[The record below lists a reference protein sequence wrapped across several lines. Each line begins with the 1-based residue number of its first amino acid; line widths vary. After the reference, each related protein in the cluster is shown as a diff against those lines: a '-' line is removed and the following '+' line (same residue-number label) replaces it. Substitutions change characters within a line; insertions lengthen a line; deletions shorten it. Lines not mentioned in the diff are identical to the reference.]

1 MKKQTKLIIAAA
13 VAVIIIASV
22 IAVGFL
28 KNSGEIAKP
37 ESSTTEP
44 QSTMPVVTQS
54 ETYFDW
60 DAYVSSMN
68 LTESDPTATAALSD
82 IVSSVDPSAT
92 IPVSG
97 GTAEV
102 PTSIVYV
109 IVNDPSSLQQYLPG
123 ASVPASQPGET
134 QPAQPQLTETKAPAA
149 TEKPTES
156 NEMIDYQYTLNSS
169 TGTVKL
175 DKYLGSEK
183 NPRIPEMVNGH
194 KVDTIG
200 DSCFKGKSI
209 EGVYIS
215 KNIKA
220 IGNSAFAGCKSLKNV
235 WFIGTQ
241 EVTLGNYCF
250 EDCTALQRVIL
261 SVNTTKIGDGCF
273 ANCKS
278 LKKLYIPKTV
288 GKFGVNPFSG
298 CAEGFT
304 IECDEGSIA
313 QQTAQKYEIRC
324 EAKKH

>member
-1 MKKQTKLIIAAA
+1 MKKQTKLIVAAA
-13 VAVIIIASV
+13 VAVVIIASV
-22 IAVGFL
+22 IAVGFF
-28 KNSGEIAKP
+28 NNRGDIAEP
-37 ESSTTEP
+37 STGTTEP
-44 QSTMPVVTQS
+44 QTTMPVVTQS
-54 ETYFDW
+54 ETWFDW

-97 GTAEV
+97 AAAEV

-123 ASVPASQPGET
+123 ASVQDSQNA
-134 QPAQPQLTETKAPAA
+134 QPQPTQPQLTETKAPAM

-156 NEMIDYQYTLNSS
+156 NEMVDYQYTLNSS

-175 DKYLGSEK
+175 DKYVGSEK

-194 KVDTIG
+194 KVDTVG
-200 DSCFKGKSI
+200 DNCFKGKSI
-209 EGVYIS
+209 ESIYIS

-220 IGNSAFAGCKSLKNV
+220 IGNSAFSGCKSLKNV

-241 EVTLGNYCF
+241 EVTIGNYCF

-261 SVNTTKIGDGCF
+261 SVNTTSIGDGCF

-278 LKKLYIPKTV
+278 LKKIYIPDTV
-288 GKFGVNPFSG
+288 KNFGVNPFSG
-298 CAEGFT
+298 CADGFT
-304 IECDEGSIA
+304 IECDKGSIA
-313 QQTAQKYEIRC
+313 HQTAQKYEIHC
-324 EAKKH
+324 EAK

>member
-22 IAVGFL
+22 IAVSFL
-28 KNSGEIAKP
+28 KNNGEIAEP
-37 ESSTTEP
+37 ENSTTEP

-54 ETYFDW
+54 ETWFDW

-123 ASVPASQPGET
+123 ASVPASQPV
-134 QPAQPQLTETKAPAA
+134 QPQQTEQPQLTETKAPAA

-200 DSCFKGKSI
+200 DSCFKGKAI
-209 EGVYIS
+209 EGVYVS
-215 KNIKA
+215 KNIKT
-220 IGNSAFAGCKSLKNV
+220 IGNSAFSGCKSLKNV
-235 WFIGTQ
+235 FFLGTQ
-241 EVTLGNYCF
+241 EVTIGNYCF
-250 EDCTALQRVIL
+250 EDCTALQRVVL

-273 ANCKS
+273 SNCKS
-278 LKKLYIPKTV
+278 LKKIYIPKTV
-288 GKFGVNPFSG
+288 TEIGVNPFSG
-298 CAEGFT
+298 CASGFY
-304 IECDEGSIA
+304 IECDEGSVA
-313 QQTAQKYEIRC
+313 HQTAVKYDMLDPSM
-324 EAKKH
+324 K